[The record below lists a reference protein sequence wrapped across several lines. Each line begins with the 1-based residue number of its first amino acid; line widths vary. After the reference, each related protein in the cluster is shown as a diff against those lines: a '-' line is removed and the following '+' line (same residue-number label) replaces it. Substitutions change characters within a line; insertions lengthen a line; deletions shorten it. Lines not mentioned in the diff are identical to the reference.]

1 MARVLRSLAIAGSA
15 PTGIDPERNMEGLV
29 VGYVAPPEH
38 AYRQTLDVLA
48 DVLD

>member
-1 MARVLRSLAIAGSA
+1 MARVLRSLAIAGLGPYWHRPGA
-15 PTGIDPERNMEGLV
+15 NMEGLV
-29 VGYVAPPEH
+29 VGYAAPPEH